1 MSLLVFGNERLKAAA
16 KAAALSGNGMR
27 VIVLEG
33 PAGSGKRTLARY
45 LATTFLCE
53 SSTPPCGDCN
63 TCRLIEKGMHPDV
76 IIPEK
81 DRKKVISVE
90 QIKRLRTDAYIR
102 PHVAKEKVYLFEDAE
117 ELNTEGQNALLK
129 LLEEPPATARFIIL
143 CRSRSHLLPT
153 VLSRSTLYTAEALT
167 HDLMDAFLRQAAPDM
182 DPLDREDIIRL
193 SGGYAGR
200 ALELITKGNAMRKA
214 ALNYLKTAARK
225 DEFAL
230 YRLGETLAGD
240 TNTDL
245 DTFIGALRDFLCLS
259 AKSAAGLGYAG
270 EETVPEFGKEK
281 VYSLL
286 EALNHVAGYR
296 NANLSASAFFAGLT
310 TSFAS
315 ILV

>member
-1 MSLLVFGNERLKAAA
+1 
-16 KAAALSGNGMR
+16 MR
-27 VIVLEG
+27 VIVIEG
-33 PAGSGKRTLARY
+33 PPGSGKHLLSRHLAS
-45 LATTFLCE
+45 TFLCE
-53 SSTPPCGDCN
+53 STSPPCGVCN

-76 IIPEK
+76 IIPER

-102 PHVAKEKVYLFEDAE
+102 PHVAKEKLYLFEDAE

-129 LLEEPPATARFIIL
+129 LLEEPPATTRFILL
-143 CRSRSHLLPT
+143 CQSRSHLLPT
-153 VLSRSTLYTAEALT
+153 VLSRSTLYTAEALN
-167 HDLMDAFLRQAAPDM
+167 HNLMIAFLEQAAPQLDA
-182 DPLDREDIIRL
+182 LDREDIIRL

-214 ALNYLKTAARK
+214 ALNYLKTAARR

-230 YRLGETLAGD
+230 YHLGETLAAD
-240 TNTDL
+240 ANTDL
-245 DTFIGALRDFLCLS
+245 DAFIGALRDFLCLC

-281 VYSLL
+281 VYALL
-286 EALNHVAGYR
+286 SALDHVAAYR
-296 NANLSASAFFAGLT
+296 NANLSSSAFFAGLT

-315 ILV
+315 VLN